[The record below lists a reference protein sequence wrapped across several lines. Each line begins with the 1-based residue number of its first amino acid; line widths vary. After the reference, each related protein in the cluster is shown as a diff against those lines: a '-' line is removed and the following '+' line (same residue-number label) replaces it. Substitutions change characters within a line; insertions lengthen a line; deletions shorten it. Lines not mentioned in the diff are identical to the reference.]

1 MELWFEWEENN
12 EEHLSFDDSDRF
24 EEDSLCSWV
33 SEPES
38 LCGNWRGWKRNSQN
52 GVQFGSDLGEATVET
67 LIEICARTVAE
78 HFPFETVECK
88 FPQIPEQLQQRI
100 AFWSFP
106 LFEEDI
112 RLYSCLANGSPDK
125 FLEGE
130 QLLKVQAVK
139 DVLQIGFHLS
149 GTVHQPHSVC
159 QSKGIFNV
167 AVTFDRG
174 HITSCNCTCD
184 QTATWCSHVIALCL
198 FRIHF
203 PKMVCLRAPVSE
215 YLSRLRR
222 DQLQKFAQ
230 YLITELPQQLL
241 PTAQRL
247 LDELLSSQESTIN
260 SVPGAPD
267 PTAGPSATDHS
278 KWCLDESSL
287 HENIKKMLVRF
298 CGPSPLV
305 FSDVNALFLAN
316 TAPPTAAEW

>member
-52 GVQFGSDLGEATVET
+52 GVQFGSDLGEGTVET
-67 LIEICARTVAE
+67 LIEISARTVAE

-139 DVLQIGFHLS
+139 DVLQIG
-149 GTVHQPHSVC
+149 
-159 QSKGIFNV
+159 K
-167 AVTFDRG
+167 
-174 HITSCNCTCD
+174 
-184 QTATWCSHVIALCL
+184 
-198 FRIHF
+198 
-203 PKMVCLRAPVSE
+203 
-215 YLSRLRR
+215 
-222 DQLQKFAQ
+222 
-230 YLITELPQQLL
+230 
-241 PTAQRL
+241 
-247 LDELLSSQESTIN
+247 
-260 SVPGAPD
+260 
-267 PTAGPSATDHS
+267 
-278 KWCLDESSL
+278 
-287 HENIKKMLVRF
+287 
-298 CGPSPLV
+298 
-305 FSDVNALFLAN
+305 
-316 TAPPTAAEW
+316 